1 MSQVTVAQLKAMET
15 LKDVPESQLQWLIS
29 AGTVHTLSAGDVLL
43 EMGAPLNITQ
53 FIVEGKLRI
62 GIKQGS
68 QFKEAGI
75 AERGKVLGYL
85 PYSRGTEAGVQVEC
99 ITDCLVLEVPGD
111 EIRGATRTHFEL
123 TEALVH
129 TMTSRVRSFTTQQQQ
144 IEKMVALG
152 KLSAGL
158 AHELNNPAASI
169 VRNAAFLTKYFNE
182 KPALF
187 EQVASLNFEPQQLK
201 QLQQKLQ
208 IIFTR
213 PEQPALGMMEKAQLE
228 DDLND
233 LLADKN
239 INDYC
244 LAESFAE
251 EGLQLAEVE
260 EISALVPAESL
271 AAVLGWINNQLS
283 INKMVKDIKE
293 ASERISNLVSAV
305 KGFSHMDQGADKQF
319 VDVHK
324 GLENTLTIMDYKL
337 KKSGVEV
344 VKSFDMEL
352 PQIKAVP
359 GELNQVW
366 TNIIDNAVDAID
378 GKRGGKLEIITEY
391 DARNVYITI
400 RDNGPG
406 IPEDIQSR
414 IFDPFFTTKEMG
426 KGTGLGLDVVKRIVS
441 QHQGTVKLKSVPGNT
456 SFQICFPVNGK

>member
-1 MSQVTVAQLKAMET
+1 MSQVTVPQLKAMET
-15 LKDVPESQLQWLIS
+15 LQGVPENQLQWLIS
-29 AGTVHTLSAGDVLL
+29 VGTVRTLQAGDVLVAR
-43 EMGAPLNITQ
+43 GSPLNITQ
-53 FIVEGKLRI
+53 FILDGKLRI
-62 GIKQGS
+62 GIKQGN
-68 QFKEAGI
+68 QFKEAGT
-75 AERGKVLGYL
+75 AESGKVLGYL
-85 PYSRGTEAGVQVEC
+85 PYSRGTEVAVQVEC
-99 ITDCLVLEVPGD
+99 VTDCRVLEVAAD
-111 EIRGATRTHFEL
+111 EIKAATRTHFEL

-208 IIFTR
+208 FIFTR

-244 LAESFAE
+244 LAENFAE
-251 EGLQLAEVE
+251 EGLQPAEVE

-305 KGFSHMDQGADKQF
+305 KGFSHMDQGTDKQF

-344 VKSFDMEL
+344 VKSFDTEM

-366 TNIIDNAVDAID
+366 TNIIDNAIDAME
-378 GKRGGKLEIITEY
+378 GKRDGKLEIVTEH
-391 DARNVYITI
+391 DPRNVHITI

-406 IPEDIQSR
+406 IPEDMQSR

-441 QHQGTVKLKSVPGNT
+441 QHQGTIKLKSVPGNT
-456 SFQICFPVNGK
+456 AFLICFPVNGK